1 MATLTI
7 STNGTAR
14 GRDCHEVEAI
24 SHTRVFS
31 PDVNEAAIELTPGQA
46 YALAADLLNQCVHE
60 GLIDNWGISFAPD
73 PVSVIRP

>member
-7 STNGTAR
+7 STSGIAR
-14 GRDCHEVEAI
+14 GRDCHEVEGI

-31 PDVNEAAIELTPGQA
+31 PDVNEAAVQLTAGQA
-46 YALAADLLNQCVHE
+46 YALAADLLNQCVQA
-60 GLIDNWGISFAPD
+60 GLIENWGVSFAPD